1 MLSLLKAYRLYVFVI
16 GALFL
21 SACSSTSGPVRL
33 YEGVAKQ
40 DSDIVKLS
48 VPAAL
53 DILEIDNKAFKDS
66 PHIAEGQYHLNLLPG
81 VHSFKVRYSQIWGSD
96 ALGMMV
102 SSDIFY
108 FTLETSAGSVYN
120 FKHNGPEDLLDAE
133 FDNVVEDIK
142 IWLEEYKQ
150 GQQKTASKI
159 EAVGV
164 YTYSNLQSSFL
175 GKGGVVTKRTAVKGL
190 ARQVP
195 LAEQVQQKE
204 LNNIKQKAS
213 EQLEFWW
220 KIANTEQRKVF
231 EDWLVTLKEVSGS
244 KTSDSMQQKAAE
256 QLKFWWKLANTEQR
270 KSFLLWI
277 KK

>member
-1 MLSLLKAYRLYVFVI
+1 MVSLLKAYRLYIVVI
-16 GALFL
+16 GVLFL

-33 YEGVAKQ
+33 YEGAVKQ

-53 DILEIDNKAFKDS
+53 DILEIDNKVFEGS
-66 PHIAEGQYHLNLLPG
+66 PHILEGQYQIELLPG
-81 VHSFKVRYSQIWGSD
+81 VHNFKVRYSQIWGSD

-102 SSDIFY
+102 GSNVFY

-133 FDNVVEDIK
+133 FDNLVEDID
-142 IWLEEYKQ
+142 IWLEEYKD
-150 GQQKTASKI
+150 GQQKTARKI
-159 EAVGV
+159 KAVGV

-175 GKGGVVTKRTAVKGL
+175 GEGSVVTKRTAVKGV

-195 LAEQVQQKE
+195 VAEQVQQKA
-204 LNNIKQKAS
+204 N

-220 KIANTEQRKVF
+220 KIADAQQRKVF
-231 EDWLVTLKEVSGS
+231 QDWLITLKETTVANSG
-244 KTSDSMQQKAAE
+244 DAMQQKALA
-256 QLKFWWKLANTEQR
+256 QLKFWWKLADLKQR
-270 KSFLLWI
+270 ESFLLWI